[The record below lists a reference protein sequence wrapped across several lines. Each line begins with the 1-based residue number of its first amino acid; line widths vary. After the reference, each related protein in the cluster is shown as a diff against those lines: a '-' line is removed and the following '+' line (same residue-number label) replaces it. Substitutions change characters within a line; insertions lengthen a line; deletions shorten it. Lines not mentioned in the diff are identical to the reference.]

1 MTLDQLYRQHYKDFI
16 KKIYP
21 YLNNYAAAEEVVQDA
36 FVYAIEKLPQF
47 DPQKSQLKTWFTK
60 ILFSRLWNQKRKD
73 KKSPKT
79 CELES
84 IAENFGIL
92 PDVRDNISA
101 PILAV
106 NNIRHRHVLF
116 CHFVLGND
124 YPEVSDL
131 TGYTEDNVRK
141 IVQRFRETVL

>member
-1 MTLDQLYRQHYKDFI
+1 MTLDQLHRQHYKDFI

-36 FVYAIEKLPQF
+36 FVYALERISQF
-47 DPQKSQLKTWFTK
+47 DPLKSQLKTWFTK
-60 ILFSRLWNQKRKD
+60 ILFSRLWNEKRKN
-73 KKSPKT
+73 KKTPKT

-84 IAENFGIL
+84 IAESCGVNN
-92 PDVRDNISA
+92 PASSNISSL
-101 PILAV
+101 ILAV
-106 NNIRHRHVLF
+106 KNVRHQHVLF
-116 CHFVLGND
+116 CHFVLGNS
-124 YPEVSDL
+124 YVEVSDI